1 MEPPYFRFVSPR
13 HRFGKNRSEYPR
25 VASEG
30 GGLHV
35 QIVSGFPHLAYG
47 TPRKLPKPESLPG
60 RVVVLDVAFAANAG
74 GASFEK
80 TTLPFI
86 EGLGA
91 RLAMWIDHHDHERH
105 RDYADDPRYVL
116 RTKAQ
121 HPACPEMVTP
131 ERVAAAG
138 PVDTICCHLDFDG
151 LCSAAKWIRGGVE
164 PYEGADADARAIDT
178 RLGEPSERARV
189 LDRALRARPRDEAMR
204 GLMVRYLAEGATDGA
219 MYRGF
224 QHAAEALEAME
235 REAKRL
241 SARYEVRGEIA
252 VCDATRRDGPY
263 DKTELLLIGQ
273 RLAPISLVH
282 DETTV
287 TVAAGF
293 DSGIDLVGALG
304 LSGGMPTRVSVA
316 AKRLDE
322 VLEILGSFDV
332 TGSS

>member
-1 MEPPYFRFVSPR
+1 M
-13 HRFGKNRSEYPR
+13 
-25 VASEG
+25 
-30 GGLHV
+30 
-35 QIVSGFPHLAYG
+35 AYG
-47 TPRKLPKPESLPG
+47 TPRKLPKPGSLPG

-86 EGLGA
+86 EGLGD

-105 RDYADDPRYVL
+105 RDYADDPRFVL

-121 HPACPEMVTP
+121 HGACPEMVTP

-138 PVDTICCHLDFDG
+138 PIDTVCCHLDFDG
-151 LCSAAKWIRGGVE
+151 LCSAAKWIREGLE
-164 PYEGADADARAIDT
+164 PYDGADDDARAIDT

-189 LDRALRARPRDEAMR
+189 MDRALRAQPRNETLR
-204 GLMVRYLAEGATDGA
+204 GLIVRYLVDGA
-219 MYRGF
+219 VDTALYKEFQAAARG
-224 QHAAEALEAME
+224 LEAME

-241 SARYEVRGEIA
+241 SARYVVEGGLAI
-252 VCDATRRDGPY
+252 CDARRRQGPY
-263 DKTELLLIGQ
+263 DKTQLLLLGQ
-273 RLAPISLVH
+273 RLAPISVVH

-287 TVAAGF
+287 TVATRF

-304 LSGGMPTRVSVA
+304 LSGGMPTRVSVG

-322 VLEILGSFDV
+322 VVGVLRQLGPAP
-332 TGSS
+332 